1 MKTSKKRSII
11 LTVVL
16 VLVGLWLASNWN
28 YAGAQIVA
36 SKSKTEKLAS
46 VRLGNAWLEVQNGTY
61 FVCMTDKTNSD
72 ALVDLALAGYHFE
85 AGTVVLVLGDLEA
98 ATQVL
103 QYLSE
108 NKPKKDEDLQIT
120 GNERVEITYS
130 GLLGGWQFHYCGMIG
145 NLSRGEAKK
154 FLKALR

>member
-1 MKTSKKRSII
+1 METSRKRSII

-16 VLVGLWLASNWN
+16 VLVGLWLVSNWN

-61 FVCMTDKTNSD
+61 FIVMKDKTDSHTL
-72 ALVDLALAGYHFE
+72 ADLSLAGYHFE
-85 AGTVVLVLGDLEA
+85 AGNVVLVLGDLGA

-108 NKPKKDEDLQIT
+108 NKPKKDEHLQIT
-120 GNERVEITYS
+120 GNERVEISYS
-130 GLLGGWQFHYCGMIG
+130 GLSGGWQFHNCGMSG
-145 NLSRGEAKK
+145 NLSQGEAKK

>member
-1 MKTSKKRSII
+1 METSKKRSII

-61 FVCMTDKTNSD
+61 FVVMADKTNSD
-72 ALVDLALAGYHFE
+72 ILADLALAGYHFE
-85 AGTVVLVLGDLEA
+85 TGYVYLVLGDLEA

-108 NKPKKDEDLQIT
+108 NKPKKDEHLEIT
-120 GNERVEITYS
+120 GNERVEISYS
-130 GLLGGWQFHYCGMIG
+130 GLLGGWQFYNNGMCG
-145 NLSRGEAKK
+145 NLSQGEAKK

>member
-1 MKTSKKRSII
+1 METSRKRSII

-61 FVCMTDKTNSD
+61 FIVMKDKTDSHTL
-72 ALVDLALAGYHFE
+72 ADLSLAGYHFE
-85 AGTVVLVLGDLEA
+85 AGNVVLVLGDLGA

-108 NKPKKDEDLQIT
+108 NKPKKDEHLQIT
-120 GNERVEITYS
+120 GNERVEISYS
-130 GLLGGWQFHYCGMIG
+130 GLSGGWQFHNCGMSG
-145 NLSRGEAKK
+145 NLSQGEAKK

>member
-61 FVCMTDKTNSD
+61 FIVMKDKTDSHTL
-72 ALVDLALAGYHFE
+72 ADLSLAGYHFE
-85 AGTVVLVLGDLEA
+85 AGNVVLVLGDLGA

-108 NKPKKDEDLQIT
+108 NKPKKDEHLQIT
-120 GNERVEITYS
+120 GNERVEISYS
-130 GLLGGWQFHYCGMIG
+130 GLSGGWQFHNCGMSG
-145 NLSRGEAKK
+145 NLSQGEAKK

>member
-1 MKTSKKRSII
+1 MKTSKRRSVI

-61 FVCMTDKTNSD
+61 FVVMKDKTDSHIL
-72 ALVDLALAGYHFE
+72 ADLALAGYHFE
-85 AGTVVLVLGDLEA
+85 AGYVVLVLGDLEA

-108 NKPKKDEDLQIT
+108 SKPKKDEHLEIT
-120 GNERVEITYS
+120 GNERVEISYS
-130 GLLGGWQFHYCGMIG
+130 GLSGGWQFHNNGMSG
-145 NLSRGEAKK
+145 NLSQGEAKK